1 MDCECVDGTDF
12 AATRAPGGDAMNGIN
27 ATRTTLI
34 TATLSLVGWPAKNGW
49 AQAVVPQASSSASG
63 GATQSGAMT
72 TAVVVATVLA
82 VLVILGALIKMLD
95 LKRKRDGEAI
105 VVQARIS
112 DAVLRDP
119 RLFSLP
125 ITPTAHVPLWKGS
138 PVTVEVGGHVPSED
152 LRLAALRL
160 VEREASHLRPDVRI
174 ESRIGVVPTMARRS
188 A

>member
-1 MDCECVDGTDF
+1 MK
-12 AATRAPGGDAMNGIN
+12 ALS
-27 ATRTTLI
+27 ATRTVLI
-34 TATLSLVGWPAKNGW
+34 ATALSLVGPPGKTW
-49 AQAVVPQASSSASG
+49 AQGVVGPQASSNVSSG
-63 GATQSGAMT
+63 APSSAMT
-72 TAVVVATVLA
+72 TAVVVASILA

-125 ITPTAHVPLWKGS
+125 ITPTARVPLWKGS
-138 PVTVEVGGHVPSED
+138 PVTVELGGHVPSED
-152 LRLAALRL
+152 LRQAAIHL
-160 VEREASHLRPDVRI
+160 VEREASQLGPDIRI
-174 ESRIGVVPTMARRS
+174 EPKIGVEPTMARRS